1 MAGGSKEPRTWV
13 AALVAVVALLALPLA
28 AWLALPRYTTP
39 NPAPGASH
47 SAAQRPATTAKPART
62 AEAPTPDET
71 AAAQPK
77 PVTTGPVRG
86 VVLDPDANPV
96 AGASVGCV
104 DREGGLVTTT
114 DGEGKFEL
122 PDDADGCSVVAHDRT
137 HSPSEKTTVRV
148 GDNVVR
154 LQRGG
159 SISGVVVD
167 ETGKGVSPFVIAI
180 ESFLPAAGEGP
191 MPMGRARRVED
202 DGGNFEWTELPAGR
216 YVLTASADG
225 RPPSKSDS
233 IDVEAGRSSHH
244 VRIVLPRGGVL
255 SGRVLDVDSRQP
267 VLGAVVALDT
277 ATATGANLVASAT
290 TDERGA
296 FSLSG
301 VPPQGPFSVR
311 VTRDGYRTKIVSG
324 IEMRGLPTRDEV
336 ISITTR
342 GDGGADS
349 ELAGIGAML
358 AAGPQGV
365 YVAGLVGGA
374 PAEKAGLEQGD
385 VFLRIDGQD
394 ARTMTMPDCVQRLRG
409 PEGSVVRV
417 TVRREGK
424 ATREVTIVRQ
434 IVVR

>member
-1 MAGGSKEPRTWV
+1 
-13 AALVAVVALLALPLA
+13 
-28 AWLALPRYTTP
+28 
-39 NPAPGASH
+39 
-47 SAAQRPATTAKPART
+47 
-62 AEAPTPDET
+62 
-71 AAAQPK
+71 
-77 PVTTGPVRG
+77 
-86 VVLDPDANPV
+86 
-96 AGASVGCV
+96 
-104 DREGGLVTTT
+104 
-114 DGEGKFEL
+114 
-122 PDDADGCSVVAHDRT
+122 VAHDRT

-216 YVLTASADG
+216 YVLTASAEG

-324 IEMRGLPTRDEV
+324 IEMRGLPTRTVVFSEGLCV
-336 ISITTR
+336 RSWATTLQPSASSVVVTSPPSR
-342 GDGGADS
+342 STHPTLAPAMGFASGSSTTPRTGPVVTGFGCAAAVSSGVGAS
-349 ELAGIGAML
+349 AVRAGFA
-358 AAGPQGV
+358 V
-365 YVAGLVGGA
+365 VAGRCA
-374 PAEKAGLEQGD
+374 AE
-385 VFLRIDGQD
+385 
-394 ARTMTMPDCVQRLRG
+394 
-409 PEGSVVRV
+409 
-417 TVRREGK
+417 
-424 ATREVTIVRQ
+424 
-434 IVVR
+434 